1 MRSDAL
7 ARRERII
14 TAACELFSS
23 NAHNVS
29 LDTVAEKAE
38 VGIATLYRNF
48 PDRTSLLVACGGRFF
63 AEARQLQN
71 DVLKYFHTNPEHW
84 WYAYV
89 DGLVDMGVSIL
100 VSSFAPDDLTTLP
113 AEVAEARAIA
123 ESKGEEIIAL
133 AKQAGLVHPDVHHN
147 TFIVGLITVARPP
160 VPGIVALEPN
170 ITHNLVDLFLSG
182 LKHGSTRGLRYP
194 D

>member
-14 TAACELFSS
+14 TAACELFSTHA
-23 NAHNVS
+23 NNVS
-29 LDTVAEKAE
+29 LDTVAEKAG

-63 AEARQLQN
+63 AEAQQLQE
-71 DVLKYFHTNPEHW
+71 DVMKYFHTNPEHW
-84 WYAYV
+84 WYTYV
-89 DGLVDMGVSIL
+89 DGLVNMGVSIL
-100 VSSFAPDDLTTLP
+100 VSSFAPDDLSTLP
-113 AEVAEARAIA
+113 EEVASLRADT
-123 ESKGEEIIAL
+123 EKRGEQIIDL

-147 TFIVGLITVARPP
+147 TFIVGLITVTRPP

-170 ITHNLVDLFLSG
+170 ITHNLVDVFLSG
-182 LKHGSTRGLRYP
+182 LKHGSMRGLRYP